1 MEGHVV
7 EFSNTPFTVSAIRKL
22 DCQFGKH
29 YYEEHQSKSA
39 RTQLQGT
46 RKIGCQA
53 HIIVRTITL
62 YPDFQLSEA
71 EAADLGPRKLK
82 ERKREKL
89 VQLQNEIACGKPI
102 TTSTKY
108 HVLLPAEEAHHS
120 SHQTRG
126 AAGYAQRIH
135 PKLTEKIYELVSE
148 GITDTQEVK
157 RALKQ

>member
-71 EAADLGPRKLK
+71 EAADQAWSTEAEGMK
-82 ERKREKL
+82 EG
-89 VQLQNEIACGKPI
+89 EI
-102 TTSTKY
+102 ST
-108 HVLLPAEEAHHS
+108 V
-120 SHQTRG
+120 
-126 AAGYAQRIH
+126 
-135 PKLTEKIYELVSE
+135 TE
-148 GITDTQEVK
+148 
-157 RALKQ
+157 